1 MEKEIISSR
10 QFMII
15 TLLFSIGT
23 TILIIPAS
31 LTSEAKQDAWISA
44 IIGVVLS
51 FPVIKLFIAF
61 GNRTPTL
68 TFVAAN
74 EKILGRFFGKFTAI
88 GFIIICLLSAGELL
102 YIIGIFMKTSVMPE
116 TPTMAFAFLF
126 SIIIIYAAYLG
137 IEVFARSAE
146 ILCPIFIL
154 IFILFV
160 ACISPSIHIENLQP
174 IMETSK
180 KSLFF
185 GMIRF
190 ISLFSFP
197 LAVLLTIFPSAV
209 NVQKSAQKGFYI
221 GTIFGGIV
229 LITIITLCILVLGP
243 ANTASRTF
251 PSYSLAQR
259 ISIGNFLQ
267 RIEVIMA
274 AMWIISIYIRTFMY
288 FYAAVIGIRELFKI
302 KNHRPLIFP
311 LGMIILGLSQI
322 VHPNII
328 HSDIYN
334 RETWPM
340 YSFVFMILLPLV
352 LLLVAKIRKI
362 NGNQGNASQ
371 CVSSSNNENASQNAN
386 NGNSENA
393 SQSASSSNNQNA
405 SQNASNSNS
414 ENASQNASSNCE
426 NASQSDSNGNNENAS
441 QSASNGN
448 NANASQSGS
457 NGNCENASQSASN
470 GNNENASQSTSNG
483 NNENASQC
491 ASNSNN
497 ENSSQNASNS
507 NIENASQNASNSNNQ
522 NASQNASSNNSENA
536 SQCASSN
543 NNENSTQ
550 SASSSNN
557 ENASLSASTNNN
569 QNASQNTSSN
579 NNQNASQNTSSNNNQ
594 NASQNASNSNNQNA
608 SQNASNSN
616 NQNASQNTS
625 SNNNENASQCASSN
639 NNQNASQNA
648 SSNNSEN
655 ASQCS
660 SSNNNQNASQNISSN
675 NSENASQ
682 SASSSN
688 KENTSQSES
697 ISNNE
702 NASQSASSNSENATQ
717 NDGDTGNIP
726 NSDKNKNS
734 PEN

>member
-15 TLLFSIGT
+15 TFLFSIGT

-31 LTSEAKQDAWISA
+31 LTSEAKQDAWIAA

-51 FPVIKLFIAF
+51 LPVIKLFVAF
-61 GNRTPTL
+61 GKRTSTL
-68 TFVAAN
+68 TFVEAN
-74 EKILGRFFGKFTAI
+74 EKILGRFFGKLTAI
-88 GFIIICLLSAGELL
+88 GFIIICLLSSGELL
-102 YIIGIFMKTSVMPE
+102 YIIGIFMKTSIMPE

-137 IEVFARSAE
+137 IEIFARSAE

-154 IFILFV
+154 IFIFFV

-288 FYAAVIGIRELFKI
+288 FYAAVIGIGQVFKI

-311 LGMIILGLSQI
+311 LGMISLGLSQI

-362 NGNQGNASQ
+362 NGSQGNASQ
-371 CVSSSNNENASQNAN
+371 NASNSNNDNSSQNAN
-386 NGNSENA
+386 SSNSENA
-393 SQSASSSNNQNA
+393 SQS
-405 SQNASNSNS
+405 ASNSNS
-414 ENASQNASSNCE
+414 ENASQNA
-426 NASQSDSNGNNENAS
+426 SNGNNENAS

-448 NANASQSGS
+448 NENALQNASS
-457 NGNCENASQSASN
+457 NNSEN
-470 GNNENASQSTSNG
+470 T
-483 NNENASQC
+483 SQC
-491 ASNSNN
+491 ASNNNN
-497 ENSSQNASNS
+497 ENSTQNASSSNNEIASQNVSNS
-507 NIENASQNASNSNNQ
+507 NNENASQNASSSNNEIASQ
-522 NASQNASSNNSENA
+522 SPSRNNNENASQNASSNNSENA
-536 SQCASSN
+536 SQNTNSNNDENTSQCASSSN
-543 NNENSTQ
+543 NANISQN
-550 SASSSNN
+550 ASSSNN
-557 ENASLSASTNNN
+557 ENI
-569 QNASQNTSSN
+569 
-579 NNQNASQNTSSNNNQ
+579 
-594 NASQNASNSNNQNA
+594 
-608 SQNASNSN
+608 
-616 NQNASQNTS
+616 
-625 SNNNENASQCASSN
+625 
-639 NNQNASQNA
+639 SQNA
-648 SSNNSEN
+648 SSSNSEN
-655 ASQCS
+655 ASQ
-660 SSNNNQNASQNISSN
+660 NTNSN

-682 SASSSN
+682 SASN
-688 KENTSQSES
+688 NNNENTSQS
-697 ISNNE
+697 
-702 NASQSASSNSENATQ
+702 ASSSNSENTTQSEGNSYSENTSQ
-717 NDGDTGNIP
+717 NDSDTGNIP
-726 NSDKNKNS
+726 NSDKNKDS
-734 PEN
+734 PES